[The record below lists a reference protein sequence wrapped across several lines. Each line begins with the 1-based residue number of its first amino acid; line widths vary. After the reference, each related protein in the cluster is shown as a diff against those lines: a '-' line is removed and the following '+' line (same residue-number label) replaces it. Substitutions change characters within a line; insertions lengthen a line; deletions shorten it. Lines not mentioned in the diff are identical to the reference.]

1 MFFADYCGR
10 TAYDV
15 SKYAKEEFYEIQ
27 TMARCLARGL
37 RAPVYEIQ
45 DVQEIYEYNEK
56 YGTFIEGSVTTNG

>member
-10 TAYDV
+10 AAYDV
-15 SKYAKEEFYEIQ
+15 SKNAKEEFYEIQ

-56 YGTFIEGSVTTNG
+56 YGTFIENVI